1 MLAFWKAFAR
11 KICEV
16 AKLNVPDVSVENVLD
31 PGVYINSAHSQ
42 SIEQDLRQQKS

>member
-1 MLAFWKAFAR
+1 M
-11 KICEV
+11 
-16 AKLNVPDVSVENVLD
+16 AKLNVHDVSVENVLLD